1 MKAQPSIKQYPV
13 AIFKLAAVF
22 FVLLPLLVTSV
33 IFYIGRSNNRTY
45 VEIWTLFIELELT
58 MHLYNLGC
66 IAIAVVLWKFTFN
79 HYTTENLL
87 SCLEH
92 SHYFGHSKT

>member
-1 MKAQPSIKQYPV
+1 MKPQPSIKQYLV

-45 VEIWTLFIELELT
+45 AEIWTLVIELDLT
-58 MHLYNLGC
+58 MHLY
-66 IAIAVVLWKFTFN
+66 I
-79 HYTTENLL
+79 
-87 SCLEH
+87 
-92 SHYFGHSKT
+92 